1 MTKKKDRVRKEVYPD
16 EEYIYLL
23 QDDTNVLRDYELIT
37 DEEIAVLDKAFE
49 DKHGI

>member
-1 MTKKKDRVRKEVYPD
+1 MKKDRVRKEGYPD
-16 EEYIYLL
+16 EECIYIL
-23 QDDTNVLRDYELIT
+23 QDDTNVLRDCEPIT